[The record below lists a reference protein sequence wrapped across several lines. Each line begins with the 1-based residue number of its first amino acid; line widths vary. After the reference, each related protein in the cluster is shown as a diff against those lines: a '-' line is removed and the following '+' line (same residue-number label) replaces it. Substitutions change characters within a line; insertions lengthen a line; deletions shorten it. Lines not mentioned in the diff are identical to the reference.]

1 MQTKKSLIII
11 CIVLLVVITV
21 ITSLFTTGTISLQ
34 VGQLEN
40 KISAHEAV
48 LVNDITNVK
57 ESDFPF
63 YVSIMYSTTSQSY
76 THQTIPIKISK
87 NGEFAIKLIGL
98 TPDTTYYYYVRV
110 IRSDFIVFG
119 NEEKSFTTAKE

>member
-1 MQTKKSLIII
+1 MKKPLII
-11 CIVLLVVITV
+11 CAVLLVLITIV
-21 ITSLFTTGTISLQ
+21 TSLFITGTVSLKI
-34 VGQLEN
+34 GQLEN

-57 ESDFPF
+57 ASDFPF
-63 YVSIMYSTTSQSY
+63 FVSIMYSTTSQSY

-87 NGEFAIKLIGL
+87 NGEFAIKLTGL
-98 TPDTTYYYYVRV
+98 KPDTTYYYYVRV

-119 NEEKSFTTAKE
+119 NEEKSFKTAGK